1 MGSLESS
8 PKVEGD
14 PFQSGTKFGY
24 NAGLDGKIAVTNDLT
39 LNFTINPDFGQVES
53 DPSEVNLS
61 AFESFF
67 QEKRPFFVEGSD
79 IFNFPLMGSGN
90 RTNLFYSRRVGRRP
104 HYYPDLNENE
114 YASTPDFTRIIG
126 AFKLSGKTRNG
137 WSIGIMESIT
147 NKEFATIDSLGS
159 RKKEAVEPITNFFN
173 VRLQKEIDNG
183 NTLIGGMVT
192 ATNRFI
198 NNQHL
203 KFLPESAYTAGI
215 DFTQYWKDRD
225 YYFSGKMHMSKVQG
239 DSTAIIDLQTAPQR
253 YYQRPDMTHRHVDST
268 LRSLSGSGGNLEAGK
283 LGGGNWRYGQRV
295 WWLSP
300 GIDVNDMGFMQRSD
314 AISQTTWLKYLIWE
328 PFSVFRN
335 LNFNLSQ
342 WSWWDFSGRYLN
354 LGMNFSTDMQFV
366 NYWRLNTGVMRNW
379 KDVARSELRGGP
391 SVVFPE
397 SWRTW
402 LSINSDSR
410 KKFMFSVRGSFTV
423 GKDSDILHRSIS
435 AGITYRPTNALKISL
450 SPRLSNNYDRVRYV
464 TTIEETSGDKY
475 IVGSLERNVTSMDIR
490 INYSI
495 TPDLSLQY
503 WGQPFV
509 YSANYSRFAD
519 VVDAGNPI
527 TRDQYYVYLESEV
540 LYDEPNDS
548 YIINEDDGTSFSF
561 ENPDFSVFEFRSNFV
576 LRWEYIPGSTA
587 YLVWS
592 QGRAGSAPTG
602 NFSFDEHV
610 SNLVDVNPTNIFLIK
625 LSYRLSM

>member
-1 MGSLESS
+1 MNLSRFLTIYIVLILTVSLTAQDRNVVNRLYETSRILGDAPVIDGFLNDSAWSAAKWEGNFTQKSPYEFNDPSQATEFKILFDDNNIYVAIRAYDTEPEKIEKRLSRRDGFEGDWVGVSIDSYNDDRTGFNFYVTAAGVKADVINTSDTKSDKSWDPVWYAKVSEDDIGWIAEMRIPLTQLRFAKVDNHVWGLEVSRRLFRKQELSVWQMIPQDASGWVSLWGTLEGINNINPKKEIEIIPYVMGSLESS

-203 KFLPESAYTAGI
+203 KFLPESAYI
-215 DFTQYWKDRD
+215 L
-225 YYFSGKMHMSKVQG
+225 QG
-239 DSTAIIDLQTAPQR
+239 L
-253 YYQRPDMTHRHVDST
+253 
-268 LRSLSGSGGNLEAGK
+268 
-283 LGGGNWRYGQRV
+283 
-295 WWLSP
+295 
-300 GIDVNDMGFMQRSD
+300 
-314 AISQTTWLKYLIWE
+314 
-328 PFSVFRN
+328 
-335 LNFNLSQ
+335 
-342 WSWWDFSGRYLN
+342 
-354 LGMNFSTDMQFV
+354 
-366 NYWRLNTGVMRNW
+366 
-379 KDVARSELRGGP
+379 
-391 SVVFPE
+391 
-397 SWRTW
+397 
-402 LSINSDSR
+402 
-410 KKFMFSVRGSFTV
+410 
-423 GKDSDILHRSIS
+423 ILHYI
-435 AGITYRPTNALKISL
+435 GKIETIT
-450 SPRLSNNYDRVRYV
+450 
-464 TTIEETSGDKY
+464 
-475 IVGSLERNVTSMDIR
+475 
-490 INYSI
+490 
-495 TPDLSLQY
+495 
-503 WGQPFV
+503 F
-509 YSANYSRFAD
+509 
-519 VVDAGNPI
+519 
-527 TRDQYYVYLESEV
+527 
-540 LYDEPNDS
+540 
-548 YIINEDDGTSFSF
+548 
-561 ENPDFSVFEFRSNFV
+561 
-576 LRWEYIPGSTA
+576 
-587 YLVWS
+587 LVKC
-592 QGRAGSAPTG
+592 
-602 NFSFDEHV
+602 
-610 SNLVDVNPTNIFLIK
+610 I
-625 LSYRLSM
+625 